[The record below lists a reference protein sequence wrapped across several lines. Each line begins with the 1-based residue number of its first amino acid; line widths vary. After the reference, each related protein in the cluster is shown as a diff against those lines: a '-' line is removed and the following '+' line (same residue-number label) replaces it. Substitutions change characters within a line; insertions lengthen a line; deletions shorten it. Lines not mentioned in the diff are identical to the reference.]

1 MAGVVDEVGTGVLS
15 RASAVVYRWMV
26 LAGFLAL
33 LCSPTLAAWVV
44 LGRAE
49 GTSPAIG
56 IAVLGVVALLP
67 VAPALSAALYAQRAW
82 QAEHDLRPAR
92 ALWRGL
98 ARNTGD
104 VLRWW
109 APVLAAAALL
119 VVDIVAAAAADV
131 PGGAGLRGAAIA
143 LLAALALWSGHL
155 LVITAYFSFRTRDAA
170 RIALSSAFSQW
181 RASLAFASLA
191 LVAVA
196 VVAFASEAALL
207 LSAWV
212 FALLLRV
219 VARPVE
225 EHVGERFVA

>member
-44 LGRAE
+44 LGRVE
-49 GTSPAIG
+49 GTSPSVG
-56 IAVLGVVALLP
+56 VAVLWVVALVP

-82 QAEHDLRPAR
+82 QVERDLRPAR

-109 APVLAAAALL
+109 APALAAAALL
-119 VVDIVAAAAADV
+119 VVDIVAAADV
-131 PGGAGLRGAAIA
+131 PGGAWLRGAAIA

-155 LVITAYFSFRTRDAA
+155 LVITAYFSFRARDAA
-170 RIALSSAFSQW
+170 RIAASTAFTQW

-196 VVAFASEAALL
+196 VVALASEAALL